1 MFNYFDRFFYLKSNN
16 STLTL
21 TEIADNTFGGKVN
34 GKRRIILGMSSDF
47 LSSVAENLAVVIFDT
62 RKNITYVTDLF
73 AQTMGYSKEELLTM
87 QHPDL
92 CFDSFV
98 NSASYTEFWNRLF
111 AGQPFQDQVLR
122 KGKGDKKIYLEANY
136 FPLHDET
143 HKLTGVCKICF
154 DKTKSTS
161 AINEALTDITSVSDA
176 IEQMYDSQMKHM
188 RETKRMMASMQSS
201 STDNLE
207 NTGALKNDTT
217 EIGQITKTVHEIA
230 YHTNILAVNTALQ
243 AVRSSENSNG
253 FSVVAKEMRKLSKDV
268 DQSSESI
275 RETLQNILHE
285 VESLDKTSKQTS
297 EQIDSALNGF
307 KQNQDSLYELEA
319 SSEKIK
325 DNVALLGQ
333 LFQVKQNE

>member
-1 MFNYFDRFFYLKSNN
+1 
-16 STLTL
+16 
-21 TEIADNTFGGKVN
+21 
-34 GKRRIILGMSSDF
+34 MSS
-47 LSSVAENLAVVIFDT
+47 VTENLVVVTFDT
-62 RKNITYVTDLF
+62 KPNITYASDLF

-98 NSASYTEFWNRLF
+98 NSASYTEFWNRLL

-154 DKTKSTS
+154 DKTKS
-161 AINEALTDITSVSDA
+161 TSVSDA

-268 DQSSESI
+268 DKSSESI
-275 RETLQNILHE
+275 RENLQNILHE

-319 SSEKIK
+319 SSEKVK
-325 DNVALLGQ
+325 DNVVLLGQ